1 MPAKLK
7 ICGLKRRE
15 DAEYLNEASPDFAG
29 FVFAGAKR
37 KIDFETAKALRE
49 ILNPEIKT
57 VGVFVNEDIGF
68 IQRLAD
74 NHIIDF
80 VQLHGDE
87 DNDYIGRLR
96 KVCNLPIIKA
106 QRIASREDIKPFD
119 ADYYLFDTKRTGEY
133 GGTGESFDWSVLLDI
148 EKPFFLAGGINLSN
162 LDEALRI
169 AEEKSA
175 FALDIS
181 SGVETDGFK
190 DKQKIQ
196 ETVRR
201 VRNYEQQCKH

>member
-1 MPAKLK
+1 MPLPPKLK
-7 ICGLKRRE
+7 ICGIKRRE
-15 DAEYLNEASPDFAG
+15 DAEFLNEFQPDFAG

-57 VGVFVNEDIGF
+57 VGVFVNAEIDF
-68 IQRLAD
+68 ICKLAGE
-74 NHIIDF
+74 HVIDF

-87 DNDYIGRLR
+87 DNDYIAGLR
-96 KVCNLPIIKA
+96 AVCNLPIIKA
-106 QRIASREDIKPFD
+106 QRIAGRDDIGQYD
-119 ADYYLFDTKRTGEY
+119 SDYYLFDTKRTGEY
-133 GGTGESFDWSVLLDI
+133 GGTGESFDWSVLGDV

-162 LDEALRI
+162 LDEALKV
-169 AEEKSA
+169 ATEKNA

-181 SGVETDGFK
+181 SGVETDGQK
-190 DKQKIQ
+190 DKLKIQ

-201 VRNYEQQCKH
+201 VRNYAK

>member
-1 MPAKLK
+1 MPVKLK

-15 DAEYLNEASPDFAG
+15 DAEYLNEFKPDFAG

-37 KIDFETAKALRE
+37 KIDFETAKMLRE
-49 ILNPEIKT
+49 ILDPKIKT

-74 NHIIDF
+74 NRIIDF

-87 DNDYIGRLR
+87 DNGYIAKLR
-96 KVCNLPIIKA
+96 SVCNLPIIKA

-119 ADYYLFDTKRTGEY
+119 ADYYLFDTKRAGEY
-133 GGTGESFDWSVLLDI
+133 GGTGESFNWSVLTDI
-148 EKPFFLAGGINLSN
+148 EKPFFLAGGINLGN
-162 LDEALRI
+162 LDDALKI
-169 AEEKSA
+169 ATEKSA

-201 VRNYEQQCKH
+201 VRNYEH

>member
-1 MPAKLK
+1 MPVKLK

-15 DAEYLNEASPDFAG
+15 DAEFLNEFQPDFAG
-29 FVFAGAKR
+29 FVFAGRKR
-37 KIDFETAKALRE
+37 KIDFDTAKMLRE
-49 ILNPEIKT
+49 TLDPRIRT

-74 NHIIDF
+74 NRIIDF

-96 KVCNLPIIKA
+96 EVCTLPIIKA

-119 ADYYLFDTKRTGEY
+119 ADYYLFDTMKTGEY
-133 GGTGESFDWSVLLDI
+133 GGTGESFDWSILGEV

-162 LDEALRI
+162 LDEALKI
-169 AEEKSA
+169 ATEKSA

-201 VRNYEQQCKH
+201 VRNYEH

>member
-1 MPAKLK
+1 MMPLPPKLK
-7 ICGLKRRE
+7 ICGIKRRE
-15 DAEYLNEASPDFAG
+15 DAEFLNEFQPDFAG

-57 VGVFVNEDIGF
+57 VGVFVNEDICF
-68 IQRLAD
+68 IRKLAD
-74 NHIIDF
+74 EHVIDF

-87 DNDYIGRLR
+87 DNDYIGKLR
-96 KVCNLPIIKA
+96 EDCNLPIIKA
-106 QRIASREDIKPFD
+106 QRIAGRDDIRQYD
-119 ADYYLFDTKRTGEY
+119 SDYYLFDTKRTGEY
-133 GGTGESFDWSVLLDI
+133 GGTGESFDWSVLGDV

-162 LDEALRI
+162 LDEALKVA
-169 AEEKSA
+169 AEKNA

-181 SGVETDGFK
+181 SGVETDGQK
-190 DKQKIQ
+190 DKLKIQ

-201 VRNYEQQCKH
+201 VRNYAK